1 METVSSGYPV
11 GSVVGSGRHRIEI
24 FTLRS
29 MPGQVNTGSDL
40 KRPGPKWWFSV
51 VW

>member
-29 MPGQVNTGSDL
+29 MPGQIIATSNDL
-40 KRPGPKWWFSV
+40 GPNGGLV
-51 VW
+51 